1 MPDPRYKDLH
11 TANEIRGDYNEETAP
26 QNPINI
32 EAVYTCRHFELPA
45 TYNYKHSHESHIEYE
60 LIYIEKGPY
69 CDVSEEKPVEMH
81 SGDAIIYGRNYP
93 HRNNCD
99 GVHSASV
106 FIATFLCDSEL
117 MRQYFP
123 DDSRTFIRITP
134 EQRNILALAFNA
146 GVKAYDINSHFND
159 LKCDPPFIDR
169 QIYVNYIEILMLEII
184 KSLRKEGRHE
194 KVFFEHNDKQS
205 EVTSQV
211 IAILESK
218 IYSDITINDLCKK
231 LGYSRGHICN
241 HFKKDTGKTVNSYF
255 QLLKIG
261 EAKRLILETNQDL
274 NSISEALGYNN
285 PQYFS
290 KVFRKLTGH
299 TPGHFRKTIFK
310 GSIESEKYNNTQK
323 DLLA

>member
-1 MPDPRYKDLH
+1 MSDTRYHNLH
-11 TANEIRGDYNEETAP
+11 TPNDIRGDFNEKTIP

-45 TYNYKHSHESHIEYE
+45 TYTYEHSHETHLEYE
-60 LIYIEKGPY
+60 LVYVERGPY
-69 CDVSEEKPVEMH
+69 YDISEQQPVELR
-81 SGDAIIYGRNYP
+81 SGDAVIYGRNYS
-93 HRNNCD
+93 HKNNCD
-99 GVHSASV
+99 GKHSSSI

-123 DDSRTFIRITP
+123 DNSRTFVRITP
-134 EQRNILALAFNA
+134 EQRKILALAFNA
-146 GVKAYDINSHFND
+146 CVKAYDINGHLNK
-159 LKCDPPFIDR
+159 LKCEPPYIDR
-169 QIYVNYIEILMLEII
+169 QIYINYIEILFLEII
-184 KSLRKEGRHE
+184 KSLFKEGSHE
-194 KVFFEHNDKQS
+194 KVFFEHTDKHS
-205 EVTSQV
+205 DVTSKV
-211 IAILESK
+211 VAILESK
-218 IYSDITINDLCKK
+218 VYSDITIDELCKQ

-310 GSIESEKYNNTQK
+310 GSVESNK
-323 DLLA
+323 